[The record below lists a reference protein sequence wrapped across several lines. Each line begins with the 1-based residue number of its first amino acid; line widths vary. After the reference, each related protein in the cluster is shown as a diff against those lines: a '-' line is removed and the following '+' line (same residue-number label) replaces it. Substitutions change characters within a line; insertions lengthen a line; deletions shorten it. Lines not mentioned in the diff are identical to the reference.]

1 MFASF
6 AADAL
11 VLLHL
16 CFIAFIVVG
25 GFLAWRW
32 RALAWVH
39 LPAAAWGALIE
50 FMGWTCPLTPLENH
64 LRRLAGESGY
74 GGGFIA
80 HYLTPI
86 IYPAGLTSPNQI
98 ALGVLVLAV
107 NAWAYSVYFSRLRR
121 AD

>member
-16 CFIAFIVVG
+16 CFIAFVVVG
-25 GFLAWRW
+25 GFLAWHW